1 MFNVLW
7 NILLGIVGGII
18 SSVIVSRV
26 FFIQGEYQQQTKFV
40 DGIIR
45 KLAMIRA
52 YLSVCKSVFEVSY
65 DEDIRIEEEMKDK
78 GYRCEMEYYAAH
90 KDKNWISV
98 KDLLDKFKSTLLKVV
113 ETAEDEIENSNV
125 TDKYLAEILCDIS
138 NYLHDISST
147 KELNFSAL
155 NRFEKSERLIFEK
168 YDKSKRISGKQLLKL
183 VVKDKVMIVLYILL
197 CLIIAA
203 TVFSF
208 ALGI

>member
-40 DGIIR
+40 DGIIG
-45 KLAMIRA
+45 KLATIRA

-65 DEDIRIEEEMKDK
+65 DENIRIEKEMKDK

-113 ETAEDEIENSNV
+113 ETAQDEIVNSNV

-147 KELNFSAL
+147 KELNFPH
-155 NRFEKSERLIFEK
+155 
-168 YDKSKRISGKQLLKL
+168 
-183 VVKDKVMIVLYILL
+183 
-197 CLIIAA
+197 
-203 TVFSF
+203 
-208 ALGI
+208 